1 MIVVNYDGKDFN
13 LEYPQINRN
22 SISVTLA
29 PVYVEKTTIN
39 GTIKRL
45 LKGYRL
51 SATWSYPYLLKQQW
65 DDFAIISQ
73 VQAQQGEV
81 VFKMDLPYVISIV
94 DDKIQYD
101 STTGRYIFN
110 GMAFLDMSAVGRFG
124 YSSALNQQ
132 IWTDVEITAVS
143 KELIKAQTM

>member
-22 SISVTLA
+22 SVSVTLA

-65 DDFAIISQ
+65 ADFAIISQ
-73 VQAQQGEV
+73 VQAQQGGV
-81 VFKMDLPYVISIV
+81 DFKIDVPYGISID

-101 STTGRYIFN
+101 DSTRGYVFN
-110 GMAFLDMSAVGRFG
+110 GTAFVDMSAVGRFG

-132 IWTDVEITAVS
+132 IWSDVEITAVS